1 MKAKTMKINKILIS
15 ILCFCL
21 ASNLHAEQETQ
32 KYNSNILTLK
42 TALEKAVTSNPS
54 LLALMKL
61 EEKNDGLLKQAKIS
75 PSPSL
80 IIGAEDF
87 AGNGEYK

>member
-1 MKAKTMKINKILIS
+1 MNINKILVS

-21 ASNLHAEQETQ
+21 ASNLYAEQEIQ
-32 KYNSNILTLK
+32 KCNSNKLTLK

-61 EEKNDGLLKQAKIS
+61 EEKNDGLLKQS
-75 PSPSL
+75 PYL
-80 IIGAEDF
+80 
-87 AGNGEYK
+87 